1 MGALAL
7 TIALN
12 QKDEDLKLTTLILQD
27 NEIGKSSKFKEFVD
41 EFSKLIEKDVLIYLD
56 LSWNNMKGE
65 FAKTLGSRFVA
76 LE

>member
-27 NEIGKSSKFKEFVD
+27 NEIGKSNKFKEFVD

-65 FAKTLGSRFVA
+65 YAKTLGSRFVA

>member
-56 LSWNNMKGE
+56 LRWNNMKGE

-76 LE
+76 LV

>member
-12 QKDEDLKLTTLILQD
+12 QKDEDLKLTTLIFQD

-65 FAKTLGSRFVA
+65 YAKTLGSRFVA

>member
-65 FAKTLGSRFVA
+65 YAKTLGSRFVA